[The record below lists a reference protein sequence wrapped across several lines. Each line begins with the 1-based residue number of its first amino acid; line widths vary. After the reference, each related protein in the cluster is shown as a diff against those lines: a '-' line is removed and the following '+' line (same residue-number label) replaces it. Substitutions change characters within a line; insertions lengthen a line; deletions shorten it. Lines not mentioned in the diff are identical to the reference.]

1 LKNPSRTNLEQNER
15 ARKPGRLMMSK
26 SDEAHILNR
35 IGEEEVLSYAHMVWP
50 NQHSMARRVASEALT
65 VIRETCQINPT
76 LFTRKSGKG
85 IVGGLFYLL
94 GHRYGS
100 IKTQR
105 EIARSLN
112 TTEITIGASCRAWMK
127 PFQDYSRQRN
137 RQQRNASMNRR
148 SLRKL
153 G

>member
-1 LKNPSRTNLEQNER
+1 
-15 ARKPGRLMMSK
+15 M
-26 SDEAHILNR
+26 R
-35 IGEEEVLSYAHMVWP
+35 I
-50 NQHSMARRVASEALT
+50 ASEALN
-65 VIRETCQINPT
+65 VINETCQRDPT
-76 LFTRKSGKG
+76 PFSRKSEKG

-94 GHRYGS
+94 GYRCGS

-112 TTEITIGASCRAWMK
+112 TTEITIGASCRAWLK
-127 PFQDYSRQRN
+127 PFQDYSRRRN

>member
-1 LKNPSRTNLEQNER
+1 
-15 ARKPGRLMMSK
+15 
-26 SDEAHILNR
+26 
-35 IGEEEVLSYAHMVWP
+35 
-50 NQHSMARRVASEALT
+50 
-65 VIRETCQINPT
+65 VIHETRQTDPT
-76 LFTRKSGKG
+76 LFKRKSERG

-100 IKTQR
+100 VKTQR

-112 TTEITIGASCRAWMK
+112 TTEITIGASCRAWAK
-127 PFQDYSRQRN
+127 PLKDYSRNRN
-137 RQQRNASMNRR
+137 RQRGNAVMNRR

>member
-1 LKNPSRTNLEQNER
+1 
-15 ARKPGRLMMSK
+15 MSK
-26 SDEAHILNR
+26 NEEPQVLNR
-35 IGEEEVLSYAHMVWP
+35 ISEEEVLSYAHRVWP
-50 NQHSMARRVASEALT
+50 DQQSMAIRVASEALT
-65 VIRETCQINPT
+65 VIRETCQINPM
-76 LFTRKSGKG
+76 LFRRKSGKG

-94 GHRYGS
+94 GYRCGS

-127 PFQDYSRQRN
+127 PFQDYLRHRN
-137 RQQRNASMNRR
+137 RQQRDKSMNRR